1 MATSQKLHGCLKMLL
16 LWPYYRKHF
25 PNATWVILRREREEI
40 IDSCIRTS
48 FMKQHS
54 LDRNFWEGWCTEYES
69 RIEQLKASGAKYY
82 EISASDVID
91 PDARV
96 TLRKLIKKL
105 KLKWNEKTIQDFI
118 EPSVWHDRT

>member
-1 MATSQKLHGCLKMLL
+1 
-16 LWPYYRKHF
+16 
-25 PNATWVILRREREEI
+25 
-40 IDSCIRTS
+40 
-48 FMKQHS
+48 MKQHS